1 MPSLDM
7 ARHVPLATQSREMTF
22 HHILGILGFL
32 LPLIHLVGLLHAVHA
47 VMYVRTAQGAIA
59 WAVSLVTFPYVA
71 IPLYWVL
78 GRNKFQGDVKLR
90 RSGNREVNEVTREI
104 RAAIAAHAV
113 PPPEGLERW
122 YRPLVSLS
130 GLPLTGGNHTR
141 LLINGDQ
148 TFRSMLEAIE
158 SARDYLL
165 VQFFIVHNDRVGRV
179 FQSAMIRKAQAGV
192 AVYFLYDEIGSRKL
206 SKRYLKALRDAGV
219 SITAFDTTRGRGNRL
234 QLNFRNH
241 RKLLV
246 VDGKEAFVGGLN
258 LGDEYLHPT
267 PRYGAWRD
275 THMAI
280 RGPAV
285 QSLELAF
292 AQDWY
297 WATHT
302 LPTLRWEVA
311 EEEGKTRLLV
321 LSSGPA
327 DDLETCE
334 LFFVNAIDMANE
346 RLWIS
351 SPYFVPDEAVVR
363 SLQLAALRGVDV
375 RILLPGRSDHFLVYL
390 SAHSYYHEMQSA
402 GVRLFRYRPGFMHQK
417 VVLVDDHLAAVGT
430 ANLDNRSFR
439 LNFETTIVAADNDF
453 AARVAEML
461 KADFAE
467 SREVHTEEYSARPLW
482 FRAAVRVARLM
493 APMQ

>member
-1 MPSLDM
+1 
-7 ARHVPLATQSREMTF
+7 MTF
-22 HHILGILGFL
+22 HHILGLLGFL
-32 LPLIHLVGLLHAVHA
+32 LPLMHLLGFVHAVHA

-78 GRNKFQGDVKLR
+78 GRNKFQGYVELR

-104 RAAIAAHAV
+104 RAAIAANKA
-113 PPPEGLERW
+113 PPPQGLERW
-122 YRPLVSLS
+122 YRPLEALT
-130 GLPLTGGNHTR
+130 GLPLTGGNRIR

-148 TFRSMLEAIE
+148 TFRSMLEAIDA
-158 SARDYLL
+158 ARDYVL
-165 VQFFIVHNDRVGRV
+165 VQFFIVHNDRVGKV
-179 FQSAMIRKAQAGV
+179 FQSAMMRKAQEGV
-192 AVYFLYDEIGSRKL
+192 AVYLIYDEIGSRKL
-206 SKRYLKALRDAGV
+206 SKRYLKALRDAKV
-219 SITAFDTTRGRGNRL
+219 SVAAFDTTQGRGNRL

-241 RKLLV
+241 RKLVV
-246 VDGKEAFVGGLN
+246 VDGNEAFVGGLN
-258 LGDEYLHPT
+258 LGDEYLGT
-267 PRYGAWRD
+267 SQRYGAWRD
-275 THMAI
+275 THVAI

-285 QSLELAF
+285 QSLQLSF
-292 AQDWY
+292 ARDWY
-297 WATHT
+297 WATGA
-302 LPTLRWEVA
+302 LPTLSWEVA
-311 EEEGKTRLLV
+311 AGQGETRLLV

-327 DDLETCE
+327 DDLESCE
-334 LFFVNAIDMANE
+334 LFFVNAIDMASE

-351 SPYFVPDEAVVR
+351 TPYFVPDEAVVR

-375 RILLPGRSDHFLVYL
+375 RILLPGRSDQFLVYL

-439 LNFETTIVAADNDF
+439 LNFETTVVAADNEF
-453 AARVAEML
+453 AGRVAEML
-461 KADFAE
+461 QADFAKA
-467 SREVHTEEYSARPLW
+467 REVSAEEYSGRSLW

-493 APMQ
+493 APIQ